1 MIVDPAVT
9 HPQYQTII
17 FGIEIEIPSY
27 RSSLFH
33 NIKIGDKGNH
43 LSVIGDDQCRRTEY
57 MLVDNMAAGRCKVGR
72 PMERRGKPGNDNHLP
87 VILANSLAGREV
99 ELYVK
104 TILVHHLDPA
114 GSFLIPQQVV
124 LDLPNSFL
132 Q

>member
-1 MIVDPAVT
+1 IK
-9 HPQYQTII
+9 
-17 FGIEIEIPSY
+17 IPPY
-27 RSSLFH
+27 WSSLFH
-33 NIKIGDKGNH
+33 NIKIGDQGNH

-72 PMERRGKPGNDNHLP
+72 PMERRGKPGSDNHLP

-104 TILVHHLDPA
+104 TILVQYLDPA
-114 GSFLIPQQVV
+114 SPLFTPQQVI
-124 LDLPNSFL
+124 LDFPNSFL